1 MDRWWALACVPA
13 LWLVLAVAG
22 CSDTDPMIKLR
33 RAGAVIEHDDERV
46 KVERVVL
53 SQSAT
58 PDQLD
63 EQLKDL
69 ARVPRVLMLDLS
81 GTQVQDEQVKQLAA
95 LDELQTLDLSDTAVT
110 DEGLKVLASLTSLR
124 KLTLSNTRVTDGGLS
139 EHIPEFP
146 ALETLEISRLKEP
159 QRESGVVEGGGVL
172 EKFFSGIKLGIDLA
186 GGANLILE
194 VDQGKLDEQEKKL
207 TADVMSQMATSI
219 NKRANPGGNKELT
232 VRPLGTNRIEVI
244 IPKADPQVVEQ
255 TKRMMTRLGSLELA
269 ILANSQDMKFQDL
282 VRRAQELPDDKT
294 RVITEVAQQD
304 GSTRSRVDGAWLP
317 ISEDGRDVQNS
328 TNRLVFKK
336 RPNLQGQPVDHVLV
350 SYEDEN
356 LRVTGEHL
364 NNVYQT
370 NDENG
375 RLAVGFRLNYG
386 GANRF
391 SDLTGRNEP
400 DRAAGFY
407 RHLAIIL
414 DGEVFSAPTLNE
426 RISDSG
432 QISGDFT
439 HEEINELIGVLKAGA
454 LEVPLKKEPV
464 SELTISP
471 TLGSDVQKKGVAAI
485 GIASLAVVIF
495 MIGYYRFSGIVA
507 VVCLVLNLV
516 LVMGT
521 MIFIEATFT
530 LPGLAGLVLT
540 IGMAVDANVLIFER
554 IREEQRRGGTVRMAI
569 QNGFGRAFTT
579 IVDANV
585 TTLLVA
591 VVLYMIGTDQVRGF
605 AVTLFIGI
613 VMSMFTALYVGRL
626 MFDIW
631 ERRKRREQ
639 LRMNSLPGIAGR
651 EFNFVGRRRIA
662 AVVSLLVIAGGMSSL
677 VARGAR
683 NFDIDF
689 RGGRAVSF
697 ELQKTGDGATT
708 EEIRSK
714 LTSVK
719 GAREL
724 SDSMSLEELTGVEG
738 KDPARAADGRRRF
751 RLRTTT
757 SKLDELIEKHGTLDE
772 ARKQAPDRVKELEAT
787 MGLTPAES
795 DELFAGADS
804 VNQRIQNWIEDAF
817 KEDDDYELTT
827 MSVTSKPESRIDD
840 SSAADY
846 HTGYEVRVS
855 LLSGDDKVQR
865 ENAQAY
871 VADALAAVR
880 GGDPS
885 QAELDFEIRAA
896 DDPGDPGAAMAEAWN
911 IRFKKGVLPDQVKET
926 ITKMVEKI
934 DGKPQFNEVTS
945 FASSVAN
952 EMRQSAILAMLFSLV
967 AIVGYIWFRFQR
979 IDFGLAAVVALI
991 HDVLVVLGGVALAG
1005 LAAEKLGLDGGV
1017 LQLQDFKINLPMIA
1031 AFLTI
1036 VGYSLNDT
1044 IVVFDRIRE
1053 VRGKN
1058 PSLTPEMVNLS
1069 LNQTLS
1075 RTLLTSVTTLIV
1087 VVILYFGGGDG
1098 IHGFAYCLVLGVVVG
1113 TYSSIF
1119 VASPALLWM
1128 MDPDSAFNRLVGG
1141 ISGTSGTA
1149 SRKRTVPQS

>member
-13 LWLVLAVAG
+13 LCLVMAVAG

-33 RAGAVIEHDDERV
+33 RAGAVIEQDDERV
-46 KVERVVL
+46 KIERVVL
-53 SQSAT
+53 SKSAT

-63 EQLKDL
+63 EQLEDL

-81 GTQVQDEQVKQLAA
+81 GTQVQDEQVQRLAE
-95 LDELQTLDLSDTAVT
+95 LHELQTLDLSDTAVT
-110 DEGLKVLASLTSLR
+110 DKGLEVLVSLTSLR
-124 KLTLSNTRVTDGGLS
+124 KLTLSNTGVTDKGLID
-139 EHIPEFP
+139 HIPGFP
-146 ALETLEISRLKEP
+146 ALETLEISPSRKPE
-159 QRESGVVEGGGVL
+159 RESGAVEDGGVL
-172 EKFFSGIKLGIDLA
+172 EKVFSGIKLGIDLA

-194 VDQGKLDEQEKKL
+194 VDQQKLAEQEKEL
-207 TADVMSQMATSI
+207 TPDVMSQMATSI

-269 ILANSQDMKFQDL
+269 ILANRRDVKFQDL
-282 VRRAQELPDDKT
+282 VKRAEELPDDKT
-294 RVITEVAQQD
+294 RVITEVPQAD

-328 TNRLVFKK
+328 PNQLVFKK

-356 LRVTGEHL
+356 LRVTGENL

-375 RLAVGFRLNYG
+375 RLAVGFRLNII
-386 GANRF
+386 GATKF
-391 SDLTGRNEP
+391 GELTGANEP
-400 DRAAGFY
+400 DRSSGFY

-426 RISDSG
+426 RISGSG

-439 HEEINELIGVLKAGA
+439 GEEINELIGVLKAGA

-485 GIASLAVVIF
+485 GIASIAVVVF

-507 VVCLVLNLV
+507 VVCLLLNLV
-516 LVMGT
+516 LVMGM

-626 MFDIW
+626 LFDIW

-639 LRMNSLPGIAGR
+639 LKMNSLPGIAGR

-662 AVVSLLVIAGGMSSL
+662 AVVSLLVIVCGMAS
-677 VARGAR
+677 VVKRGLS

-697 ELQKTGDGATT
+697 ELRKSPVEATA
-708 EEIRSK
+708 EDIREK
-714 LTSVK
+714 LAAVDK
-719 GAREL
+719 DNEL
-724 SDSMSLEELTGVEG
+724 SDSMSLEELTGIEG
-738 KDPARAADGRRRF
+738 EDQDTSTDGRRRF

-757 SKLDELIEKHGTLDE
+757 TEDGS
-772 ARKQAPDRVKELEAT
+772 
-787 MGLTPAES
+787 AET
-795 DELFAGADS
+795 DS
-804 VNQRIQNWIEDAF
+804 VNEKIQNWIDMAF
-817 KEDDDYELTT
+817 KQDAEYELTT
-827 MSVTSKPESRIDD
+827 MSVTSEPESKIDD
-840 SSAADY
+840 QSDADY
-846 HTGYEVRVS
+846 HTGHEVRVS
-855 LLSGDDKVQR
+855 LVSDDKVQR
-865 ENAQAY
+865 ENARAY

-880 GGDPS
+880 GGDSS

-896 DDPGDPGAAMAEAWN
+896 DDPGEPGAAVATKWA
-911 IRFKKGVLPDQVKET
+911 IRFKKGVLRDQVKKTIATMTET
-926 ITKMVEKI
+926 I
-934 DGKPQFNEVTS
+934 DGKPQFDEVTS
-945 FASSVAN
+945 FASAVAN
-952 EMRQSAILAMLFSLV
+952 EMRQSAVLAMLFSLI

-979 IDFGLAAVVALI
+979 IDFGLAAVVALV

-1005 LAAEKLGLDGGV
+1005 LAAEEMGLDGGV

-1119 VASPALLWM
+1119 VASPTLLWM
-1128 MDPDSAFNRLVGG
+1128 MNPDSAFNRLVGG
-1141 ISGTSGTA
+1141 ISGASGTP
-1149 SRKRTVPQS
+1149 SRQRTAPQS

>member
-1 MDRWWALACVPA
+1 MLRRRSRMNLMKSERDRSVSGFTMNRRAGSGMMDRWWALACVPA
-13 LWLVLAVAG
+13 LCLVMAVAG

-33 RAGAVIEHDDERV
+33 RAGAVIEQDDERV
-46 KVERVVL
+46 KIERVVL
-53 SQSAT
+53 SKSAT

-63 EQLKDL
+63 EQLEDL

-81 GTQVQDEQVKQLAA
+81 GTQVQDEQVQRLAE
-95 LDELQTLDLSDTAVT
+95 LHELQTLDLSDTAVT
-110 DEGLKVLASLTSLR
+110 DKGLEVLVSLTSLR
-124 KLTLSNTRVTDGGLS
+124 KLTLSNTGVTDKGLID
-139 EHIPEFP
+139 HIPGFP
-146 ALETLEISRLKEP
+146 ALETLEISPSRKPE
-159 QRESGVVEGGGVL
+159 RESGAVEDGGVL
-172 EKFFSGIKLGIDLA
+172 EKVFSGIKLGIDLA

-194 VDQGKLDEQEKKL
+194 VDQKKLAEQEKEL
-207 TADVMSQMATSI
+207 TPDVMSQMATSI

-269 ILANSQDMKFQDL
+269 ILANRRDVKFQDL
-282 VRRAQELPDDKT
+282 VKRAEELPDDKT
-294 RVITEVAQQD
+294 RVITEVPQAD
-304 GSTRSRVDGAWLP
+304 GSRRSRVDGAWLP

-328 TNRLVFKK
+328 PNQLVFKK
-336 RPNLQGQPVDHVLV
+336 RPNLQGQSVDHVLV

-356 LRVTGEHL
+356 LRVTGENL

-375 RLAVGFRLNYG
+375 RLAVGFRLNII
-386 GANRF
+386 GATKF
-391 SDLTGRNEP
+391 GELTGANEP
-400 DRAAGFY
+400 DRSSGFY

-426 RISDSG
+426 RISGSG

-439 HEEINELIGVLKAGA
+439 GEEINELIGVLKAGA

-485 GIASLAVVIF
+485 GIASIAVVVF

-507 VVCLVLNLV
+507 VICLLLNLV
-516 LVMGT
+516 LVMGM

-626 MFDIW
+626 LFDIW

-639 LRMNSLPGIAGR
+639 LKMNSLPGIAGR

-662 AVVSLLVIAGGMSSL
+662 AVVSLLVIVCGMAS
-677 VARGAR
+677 VVKRGLS

-697 ELQKTGDGATT
+697 ELRKSPVEATA
-708 EEIRSK
+708 EDIREK
-714 LTSVK
+714 LAAVDK
-719 GAREL
+719 DNEL
-724 SDSMSLEELTGVEG
+724 SDSMSLEELTGIEG
-738 KDPARAADGRRRF
+738 EDQDTSTDGRRRF

-757 SKLDELIEKHGTLDE
+757 TEDGS
-772 ARKQAPDRVKELEAT
+772 
-787 MGLTPAES
+787 AET
-795 DELFAGADS
+795 DS
-804 VNQRIQNWIEDAF
+804 VNEKIQNWIDMAF
-817 KEDDDYELTT
+817 KQDAEYELTT
-827 MSVTSKPESRIDD
+827 MSVTSEPESKIDD
-840 SSAADY
+840 QSDADY
-846 HTGYEVRVS
+846 HTGHEVRVS
-855 LLSGDDKVQR
+855 LVSDDKVQR
-865 ENAQAY
+865 ENARAY

-880 GGDPS
+880 GGDSS

-896 DDPGDPGAAMAEAWN
+896 DDPGEPGAAVATKWA
-911 IRFKKGVLPDQVKET
+911 IRFKKGVLRDQVKKTIATMTET
-926 ITKMVEKI
+926 I
-934 DGKPQFNEVTS
+934 DGKPQFDEVTS
-945 FASSVAN
+945 FASAVAN
-952 EMRQSAILAMLFSLV
+952 EMRQSAVLAMLFSLI

-979 IDFGLAAVVALI
+979 IDFGLAAVVALV

-1005 LAAEKLGLDGGV
+1005 LAAEEMGLDGGV

-1119 VASPALLWM
+1119 VASPTLLWM
-1128 MDPDSAFNRLVGG
+1128 MNPDSAFNRLVGG
-1141 ISGTSGTA
+1141 ISGNSGTA
-1149 SRKRTVPQS
+1149 SRQRTAPQS

>member
-13 LWLVLAVAG
+13 LCLVMAGAG

-33 RAGAVIEHDDERV
+33 RAGAVIEQDDERV

-53 SQSAT
+53 SKSAT

-63 EQLKDL
+63 EQLEDL

-81 GTQVQDEQVKQLAA
+81 GTQVQDEQVQRLAE
-95 LDELQTLDLSDTAVT
+95 LHELQTLDLSDTAVT
-110 DEGLKVLASLTSLR
+110 DKGLEVLADLTSLR
-124 KLTLSNTRVTDGGLS
+124 KLTLSNTGVTDDGLKQ
-139 EHIPEFP
+139 HIPGFP
-146 ALETLEISRLKEP
+146 ALETLEISPSRKPE
-159 QRESGVVEGGGVL
+159 RESGAVEDGGVL
-172 EKFFSGIKLGIDLA
+172 EKVFSGIKLGIDLA

-194 VDQGKLDEQEKKL
+194 VDQKKLAEQEKEL
-207 TADVMSQMATSI
+207 TPDVMSQMATSI

-269 ILANSQDMKFQDL
+269 ILANRRDVKFQDL
-282 VRRAQELPDDKT
+282 VRRAEELPDDKT
-294 RVITEVAQQD
+294 RVITEVPQTD

-328 TNRLVFKK
+328 PNQLVFKK

-356 LRVTGEHL
+356 LRVTGENL

-375 RLAVGFRLNYG
+375 RLGVGFRLNFI
-386 GANRF
+386 GATKF
-391 SDLTGRNEP
+391 GELTGANEP
-400 DRAAGFY
+400 DRSSGFY

-426 RISDSG
+426 RISGSG

-439 HEEINELIGVLKAGA
+439 GEEINELIGVLKAGA

-485 GIASLAVVIF
+485 GIASIAVVVF

-507 VVCLVLNLV
+507 VVCLLLNLV
-516 LVMGT
+516 LVMGM

-626 MFDIW
+626 LFDIW

-639 LRMNSLPGIAGR
+639 LKMNSLPGIAGR

-662 AVVSLLVIAGGMSSL
+662 AVVSLLVIVCGMAS
-677 VARGAR
+677 VVKRGLS

-697 ELQKTGDGATT
+697 ELRKSPVEATA
-708 EEIRSK
+708 EDIREK
-714 LTSVK
+714 LAAVDK
-719 GAREL
+719 DNEL
-724 SDSMSLEELTGVEG
+724 SDSMSLEELTGIEG
-738 KDPARAADGRRRF
+738 EDQDTSTDGRRRF

-757 SKLDELIEKHGTLDE
+757 TEDGS
-772 ARKQAPDRVKELEAT
+772 
-787 MGLTPAES
+787 AET
-795 DELFAGADS
+795 DS
-804 VNQRIQNWIEDAF
+804 VNEKIQNWIDMAF
-817 KEDDDYELTT
+817 KQDAEYELTT
-827 MSVTSKPESRIDD
+827 MSVTSEPESKIDD
-840 SSAADY
+840 SSDADY
-846 HTGYEVRVS
+846 HTGHEVRVS
-855 LLSGDDKVQR
+855 LVSDDKVQR
-865 ENAQAY
+865 ENARAY

-880 GGDPS
+880 GGDSS

-896 DDPGDPGAAMAEAWN
+896 DDPGEPGAAVATKWA
-911 IRFKKGVLPDQVKET
+911 IRFKKGVLRDQVKKTIATMTET
-926 ITKMVEKI
+926 I
-934 DGKPQFNEVTS
+934 DGKPQFDEVTS
-945 FASSVAN
+945 FASAVAN
-952 EMRQSAILAMLFSLV
+952 EMRQSAVLAMLFSLI

-979 IDFGLAAVVALI
+979 IDFGLAAVVALV

-1005 LAAEKLGLDGGV
+1005 LAAEEMGLDGGV

-1119 VASPALLWM
+1119 VASPTLLWM
-1128 MDPDSAFNRLVGG
+1128 MNPDSAFNRLVGG
-1141 ISGTSGTA
+1141 ISGASGTP
-1149 SRKRTVPQS
+1149 SRQRTAPQS

>member
-13 LWLVLAVAG
+13 LCLVMAVAG

-33 RAGAVIEHDDERV
+33 RAGAVIEQDDERV
-46 KVERVVL
+46 KIERVVL
-53 SQSAT
+53 SKSAT

-63 EQLKDL
+63 EQLEDL

-81 GTQVQDEQVKQLAA
+81 GTQVQDDQVQRLAE
-95 LDELQTLDLSDTAVT
+95 LHELQTLDLSDTAVT
-110 DEGLKVLASLTSLR
+110 DKGLEVLVSLTSLR
-124 KLTLSNTRVTDGGLS
+124 KLTLSNTGVTDKGLID
-139 EHIPEFP
+139 HIPGFP
-146 ALETLEISRLKEP
+146 ALETLEISRSRKPE
-159 QRESGVVEGGGVL
+159 RESGAVEDGGVL
-172 EKFFSGIKLGIDLA
+172 EKVFSGIKLGIDLA

-194 VDQGKLDEQEKKL
+194 VDQQKLAEQEKEL
-207 TADVMSQMATSI
+207 TPDVMSQMATSI

-244 IPKADPQVVEQ
+244 IPKADPQGVEQ

-269 ILANSQDMKFQDL
+269 ILANRRDVKFQDL
-282 VRRAQELPDDKT
+282 VKRAEELPDDKT
-294 RVITEVAQQD
+294 RVITEVPQAD

-328 TNRLVFKK
+328 PNQLVFKK

-356 LRVTGEHL
+356 LRVTGETL

-375 RLAVGFRLNYG
+375 RLAVGFRLNII
-386 GANRF
+386 GATKF
-391 SDLTGRNEP
+391 GELTGANEP
-400 DRAAGFY
+400 DRSSGFY

-426 RISDSG
+426 RISGSG

-439 HEEINELIGVLKAGA
+439 GEEINELIGVLKAGA

-485 GIASLAVVIF
+485 GIASIAVVVF

-507 VVCLVLNLV
+507 VVCLLLNLV
-516 LVMGT
+516 LVMGM

-626 MFDIW
+626 LFDIW

-639 LRMNSLPGIAGR
+639 LKMNSLPGIAGR

-662 AVVSLLVIAGGMSSL
+662 AVVSLLVIVCGMAS
-677 VARGAR
+677 VVKRGLS

-697 ELQKTGDGATT
+697 ELRKSPVGATT
-708 EEIRSK
+708 EAIRKK
-714 LTSVK
+714 LESADEGK
-719 GAREL
+719 KL

-738 KDPARAADGRRRF
+738 KDSTRIADGRRRF

-757 SKLDELIEKHGTLDE
+757 SALDQLIEEYGTLDK
-772 ARKQAPDRVKELEAT
+772 AREEKPDEVKKLEAA
-787 MGLTPAES
+787 MGLTPSES
-795 DELFAGADS
+795 DKLFAGADS
-804 VNQRIQNWIEDAF
+804 VNQRIQSWIDTAF
-817 KEDDDYELTT
+817 KQDAEYELAT
-827 MSVTSKPESRIDD
+827 MSVTSEPESKIDD
-840 SSAADY
+840 SSDADY
-846 HTGYEVRVS
+846 HTGHEVRVS
-855 LLSGDDKVQR
+855 LVSDDKVQR
-865 ENAQAY
+865 ENARAY

-880 GGDPS
+880 GGDSS

-896 DDPGDPGAAMAEAWN
+896 DDPGEPGAAVATKWA
-911 IRFKKGVLPDQVKET
+911 IRFKKGVLRDQVKKTIATMTET
-926 ITKMVEKI
+926 I
-934 DGKPQFNEVTS
+934 DGKPQFDEVTS
-945 FASSVAN
+945 FASAVAN
-952 EMRQSAILAMLFSLV
+952 EMRQSAVLAMLFSLI

-979 IDFGLAAVVALI
+979 IDFGLAAVVALV

-1005 LAAEKLGLDGGV
+1005 LAAEEMGLDGGV

-1098 IHGFAYCLVLGVVVG
+1098 IHGFAYCLVVGVVVG

-1119 VASPALLWM
+1119 VASPTLLWM
-1128 MDPDSAFNRLVGG
+1128 MNPDSAFNRLVGG
-1141 ISGTSGTA
+1141 ISGAAGTP
-1149 SRKRTVPQS
+1149 SRQRTAPQS

>member
-1 MDRWWALACVPA
+1 MNRWAGNSVMDRWWAVACVPA
-13 LWLVLAVAG
+13 LWLVLTVAG
-22 CSDTDPMIKLR
+22 CSDSDPMIKLR
-33 RAGAVIEHDDERV
+33 RAGAVVEQDDDRV

-58 PDQLD
+58 ADQLG

-81 GTQVQDEQVKQLAA
+81 GTHVQDEQLQQLAA

-110 DEGLKVLASLTSLR
+110 DGGLEVLAGLTSLR
-124 KLTLSNTRVTDGGLS
+124 KLTLSNTRVTDAGLAK
-139 EHIPEFP
+139 HISRFLS
-146 ALETLEISRLKEP
+146 LETLELSPLMKPR
-159 QRESGVVEGGGVL
+159 RESESDEGGGVL
-172 EKFFSGIKLGIDLA
+172 EFFSGIKLGIDLA

-194 VDQGKLDEQEKKL
+194 VDEVELRRQEKEL
-207 TADVMSQMATSI
+207 NADVMSQMATAI

-269 ILANSQDMKFQDL
+269 ILANTRDAKFEDL
-282 VRRAQELPDDKT
+282 VKRARELPDDKT
-294 RVITEVAQQD
+294 RVITEVPQED
-304 GSTRSRVDGAWLP
+304 GSTRSRVYGAWLP
-317 ISEDGRDVQNS
+317 ISSDGRDLQNS
-328 TNRLVFKK
+328 GNQLVTAM
-336 RPNLQGQPVDHVLV
+336 RPDSGGQNVNHVLV
-350 SYEDEN
+350 SFEDESR
-356 LRVTGEHL
+356 RVTGQHL

-375 RLAVGFRLNYG
+375 RLAVGFRLNYRG
-386 GANRF
+386 SNLF
-391 SDLTGRNEP
+391 SNLTGNNEP
-400 DRAAGFY
+400 DLAEGFY

-414 DGEVFSAPTLNE
+414 DGAVFSAPTLNE

-439 HEEINELIGVLKAGA
+439 REEINELIGVLKAGA
-454 LEVPLKKEPV
+454 LEVPLKKNPV

-471 TLGSDVQKKGVAAI
+471 TLGSDVQKKGVVAI
-485 GIASLAVVIF
+485 GIASITVVVF
-495 MIGYYRFSGIVA
+495 MIGYYRFSGMVA

-554 IREEQRRGGTVRMAI
+554 IREEHRRGGTVRMAI
-569 QNGFGRAFTT
+569 QNGFARAFTT

-605 AVTLFIGI
+605 AVMLFIGI

-626 MFDIW
+626 LFDIW
-631 ERRKRREQ
+631 ERIKRREQ
-639 LRMNSLPGIAGR
+639 LKMNSLPGITGR
-651 EFNFVGRRRIA
+651 NFNFVGGRRIA
-662 AVVSLLVIAGGMSSL
+662 AVVSLLVIGCGMAALVSRGGS
-677 VARGAR
+677 

-689 RGGRAVSF
+689 RGGLAVSF
-697 ELQKTGDGATT
+697 ELRKMADGATT
-708 EEIRSK
+708 EDIRGK
-714 LTSVK
+714 LEDVD
-719 GAREL
+719 GADEL
-724 SDSMSLEELTGVEG
+724 SDSMSLEELTGIEG
-738 KDPARAADGRRRF
+738 DEQDTSTNPRRRF

-757 SKLDELIEKHGTLDE
+757 TTTTADGNEENQEKGG
-772 ARKQAPDRVKELEAT
+772 V
-787 MGLTPAES
+787 S
-795 DELFAGADS
+795 
-804 VNQRIQNWIEDAF
+804 QRIQDWIEKAF
-817 KEDDDYELTT
+817 EQDDDYELST
-827 MSVTSKPESRIDD
+827 MLVRSEPETEIDD
-840 SSAADY
+840 PSDAVF
-846 HTGYEVRVS
+846 HGGHEVKVS
-855 LLSGDDKVQR
+855 LESDDKVQR

-880 GGDPS
+880 GGDAS
-885 QAELDFEIRAA
+885 QAELDFEVRAA
-896 DDPGDPGAAMAEAWN
+896 DDPDDPAAAVSTAW
-911 IRFKKGVLPDQVKET
+911 ILRFKKGVLRDQVKST
-926 ITKMVEKI
+926 IAAMTEMLN
-934 DGKPQFNEVTS
+934 GKPRFDEVTS
-945 FASSVAN
+945 FAPSVAN
-952 EMRQSAILAMLFSLV
+952 EMKQSAILAMLFSLV
-967 AIVGYIWFRFQR
+967 AIIGYIWFRFQR
-979 IDFGLAAVVALI
+979 IDFGLAAVVALV

-1005 LAAEKLGLDGGV
+1005 LGAEKMGLDGGL

-1128 MDPDSAFNRLVGG
+1128 MDPGSSFNRLVGS
-1141 ISGTSGTA
+1141 ISGSSGTA
-1149 SRKRTVPQS
+1149 ARQRAVPQS

>member
-13 LWLVLAVAG
+13 LCLVMAVAG

-33 RAGAVIEHDDERV
+33 RAGAVIEQDDERV
-46 KVERVVL
+46 KIERVVL
-53 SQSAT
+53 SKSAT

-63 EQLKDL
+63 EQLEDL

-81 GTQVQDEQVKQLAA
+81 GTQVQDEQVQRLAE
-95 LDELQTLDLSDTAVT
+95 LHELQTLDLSDTAVT
-110 DEGLKVLASLTSLR
+110 DKGLEVLVSLTSLR
-124 KLTLSNTRVTDGGLS
+124 KLTLSNTGVTDKGLID
-139 EHIPEFP
+139 HIPGFP
-146 ALETLEISRLKEP
+146 ALETLEISPSRKPE
-159 QRESGVVEGGGVL
+159 RESGAVEDGGVL
-172 EKFFSGIKLGIDLA
+172 EKVFSGIKLGIDLA

-194 VDQGKLDEQEKKL
+194 VDQKKLAEQEKEL
-207 TADVMSQMATSI
+207 TPDVMSQMATSI

-269 ILANSQDMKFQDL
+269 ILANRRDVKFQDL
-282 VRRAQELPDDKT
+282 VKRAEELPDDKT
-294 RVITEVAQQD
+294 RVITEVPQAD
-304 GSTRSRVDGAWLP
+304 GSRRSRVDGAWLP

-328 TNRLVFKK
+328 PNQLVFKK
-336 RPNLQGQPVDHVLV
+336 RPNLQGQSVDHVLV

-356 LRVTGEHL
+356 LRVTGENL

-375 RLAVGFRLNYG
+375 RLAVGFRLNII
-386 GANRF
+386 GATKF
-391 SDLTGRNEP
+391 GELTGANEP
-400 DRAAGFY
+400 DRSSGFY

-426 RISDSG
+426 RISGSG

-439 HEEINELIGVLKAGA
+439 GEEINELIGVLKAGA

-485 GIASLAVVIF
+485 GIASIAVVVF

-507 VVCLVLNLV
+507 VICLLLNLV
-516 LVMGT
+516 LVMGM

-626 MFDIW
+626 LFDIW

-639 LRMNSLPGIAGR
+639 LKMNSLPGIAGR

-662 AVVSLLVIAGGMSSL
+662 AVVSLLVIVCGMAS
-677 VARGAR
+677 VVKRGLS

-697 ELQKTGDGATT
+697 ELRKSPVEATA
-708 EEIRSK
+708 EDIREK
-714 LTSVK
+714 LAAVDK
-719 GAREL
+719 DNEL
-724 SDSMSLEELTGVEG
+724 SDSMSLEELTGIEG
-738 KDPARAADGRRRF
+738 EDQDTSTDGRRRF

-757 SKLDELIEKHGTLDE
+757 TEDGS
-772 ARKQAPDRVKELEAT
+772 
-787 MGLTPAES
+787 AET
-795 DELFAGADS
+795 DS
-804 VNQRIQNWIEDAF
+804 VNEKIQNWIDMAF
-817 KEDDDYELTT
+817 KQDAEYELTT
-827 MSVTSKPESRIDD
+827 MSVTSEPESKIDD
-840 SSAADY
+840 QSDADY
-846 HTGYEVRVS
+846 HTGHEVRVS
-855 LLSGDDKVQR
+855 LVSDDKVQR
-865 ENAQAY
+865 ENARAY

-880 GGDPS
+880 GGDSS

-896 DDPGDPGAAMAEAWN
+896 DDPGEPGAAVATKWA
-911 IRFKKGVLPDQVKET
+911 IRFKKGVLRDQVKKTIATMTET
-926 ITKMVEKI
+926 I
-934 DGKPQFNEVTS
+934 DGKPQFDEVTS
-945 FASSVAN
+945 FASAVAN
-952 EMRQSAILAMLFSLV
+952 EMRQSAVLAMLFSLI

-979 IDFGLAAVVALI
+979 IDFGLAAVVALV

-1005 LAAEKLGLDGGV
+1005 LAAEEMGLDGGV

-1119 VASPALLWM
+1119 VASPTLLWM
-1128 MDPDSAFNRLVGG
+1128 MNPDSAFNRLVGG
-1141 ISGTSGTA
+1141 ISGNSGTA
-1149 SRKRTVPQS
+1149 SRQRTAPQS

>member
-13 LWLVLAVAG
+13 LCLVMAVAG

-33 RAGAVIEHDDERV
+33 RAGAVIEQDDERV
-46 KVERVVL
+46 KIERVVL
-53 SQSAT
+53 SKSAT

-63 EQLKDL
+63 EQLEDL

-81 GTQVQDEQVKQLAA
+81 GTQVQDEQVQRLAE
-95 LDELQTLDLSDTAVT
+95 LHELQTLDLSDTAVT
-110 DEGLKVLASLTSLR
+110 DKGLEVLVSLTSLR
-124 KLTLSNTRVTDGGLS
+124 KLTLSNTGVTDKGLID
-139 EHIPEFP
+139 HIPGFP
-146 ALETLEISRLKEP
+146 ALETLEISRSRKPE
-159 QRESGVVEGGGVL
+159 RESGAVEDGGVL
-172 EKFFSGIKLGIDLA
+172 EKVFSGIKLGIDLA

-194 VDQGKLDEQEKKL
+194 VDQKKLAEQEKEL
-207 TADVMSQMATSI
+207 TPDVMSQMATSI

-269 ILANSQDMKFQDL
+269 ILANRRDVKFQDL
-282 VRRAQELPDDKT
+282 VKRAEELPDDKT
-294 RVITEVAQQD
+294 RVITEVPQAD

-328 TNRLVFKK
+328 PNELVFKK
-336 RPNLQGQPVDHVLV
+336 RPNLQGQLVDHVLV

-356 LRVTGEHL
+356 LRVTGENL

-375 RLAVGFRLNYG
+375 RLAVGFRLNII
-386 GANRF
+386 GATKF
-391 SDLTGRNEP
+391 GELTGANEP
-400 DRAAGFY
+400 DRSSGFY

-426 RISDSG
+426 RISGSG

-439 HEEINELIGVLKAGA
+439 GEEINELIGVLKAGA

-485 GIASLAVVIF
+485 GIASIAVVVF

-507 VVCLVLNLV
+507 VICLLLNLV

-626 MFDIW
+626 LFDIW

-639 LRMNSLPGIAGR
+639 LKMNSLPGIAGR

-662 AVVSLLVIAGGMSSL
+662 AVVSLLVIVCGMAS
-677 VARGAR
+677 VVKRGLS

-697 ELQKTGDGATT
+697 ELRKSPVEATA
-708 EEIRSK
+708 EDIREK
-714 LTSVK
+714 LAAVDK
-719 GAREL
+719 DNEL
-724 SDSMSLEELTGVEG
+724 SDSMSLEELTGIEG
-738 KDPARAADGRRRF
+738 EDQDTSTDGRRRF

-757 SKLDELIEKHGTLDE
+757 TEDGS
-772 ARKQAPDRVKELEAT
+772 
-787 MGLTPAES
+787 AET
-795 DELFAGADS
+795 DS
-804 VNQRIQNWIEDAF
+804 VNEKIQNWIDMAF
-817 KEDDDYELTT
+817 KQDAEYELTT
-827 MSVTSKPESRIDD
+827 MSVTSEPESKINDPSD
-840 SSAADY
+840 ADY
-846 HTGYEVRVS
+846 HTGHEVRVS
-855 LLSGDDKVQR
+855 LVSDDKVQR
-865 ENAQAY
+865 ENARAY

-880 GGDPS
+880 GGDSS

-896 DDPGDPGAAMAEAWN
+896 DDPGEPGAAVATKWA
-911 IRFKKGVLPDQVKET
+911 IRFKKGVLRDQGKKTIATMTET
-926 ITKMVEKI
+926 I
-934 DGKPQFNEVTS
+934 DGKPQFDEVTS
-945 FASSVAN
+945 FASAVAN
-952 EMRQSAILAMLFSLV
+952 EMRQSAVLAMLFSLI

-979 IDFGLAAVVALI
+979 IDFGLAAVVALV

-1005 LAAEKLGLDGGV
+1005 LAAEKMGLDGGV

-1119 VASPALLWM
+1119 VASPTLLWM
-1128 MDPDSAFNRLVGG
+1128 MNPDSAFNRLVGG
-1141 ISGTSGTA
+1141 ISGASGTP
-1149 SRKRTVPQS
+1149 SRQRTAPQS

>member
-13 LWLVLAVAG
+13 LCLVMAVAG

-33 RAGAVIEHDDERV
+33 RAGAVIEQDDERV
-46 KVERVVL
+46 KIERVVL
-53 SQSAT
+53 SKSAT

-63 EQLKDL
+63 EQLEDL

-81 GTQVQDEQVKQLAA
+81 GTQVQDEQVQRLAE
-95 LDELQTLDLSDTAVT
+95 LHELQTLDLSDTAVT
-110 DEGLKVLASLTSLR
+110 DKGLEVLVSLTSLR
-124 KLTLSNTRVTDGGLS
+124 KLTLSNTGVTDKGLID
-139 EHIPEFP
+139 HIPGFP
-146 ALETLEISRLKEP
+146 ALETLEISRSRKPE
-159 QRESGVVEGGGVL
+159 RESGAVEDGGVL
-172 EKFFSGIKLGIDLA
+172 EKVFSGIKLGIDLA

-194 VDQGKLDEQEKKL
+194 VDQKKLAEQEKEL
-207 TADVMSQMATSI
+207 TPDVMSQMATSI

-269 ILANSQDMKFQDL
+269 ILANRRDVKFQDL
-282 VRRAQELPDDKT
+282 VKRAEELPDDKT
-294 RVITEVAQQD
+294 RVITEVPQAD

-328 TNRLVFKK
+328 PNELVFKK
-336 RPNLQGQPVDHVLV
+336 RPNLQGQLVDHVLV

-356 LRVTGEHL
+356 LRVTGENL

-375 RLAVGFRLNYG
+375 RLAVGFRLNII
-386 GANRF
+386 GATKF
-391 SDLTGRNEP
+391 GELTGANEP
-400 DRAAGFY
+400 DRSSGFY

-426 RISDSG
+426 RISGSG

-439 HEEINELIGVLKAGA
+439 GEEINELIGVLKAGA

-485 GIASLAVVIF
+485 GIASIAVVVF

-507 VVCLVLNLV
+507 VVCLLLNLV
-516 LVMGT
+516 LVMGM

-626 MFDIW
+626 LFDIW

-639 LRMNSLPGIAGR
+639 LKMNSLPGIAGR

-662 AVVSLLVIAGGMSSL
+662 AVVSLLVIVCGMAS
-677 VARGAR
+677 VVKRGLS

-697 ELQKTGDGATT
+697 ELRKSPVEATA
-708 EEIRSK
+708 EDIREK
-714 LTSVK
+714 LAAVDK
-719 GAREL
+719 DNEL
-724 SDSMSLEELTGVEG
+724 SDSMSLEELTGIEG
-738 KDPARAADGRRRF
+738 EDQDTSTDGRRRF

-757 SKLDELIEKHGTLDE
+757 TEDGS
-772 ARKQAPDRVKELEAT
+772 
-787 MGLTPAES
+787 AET
-795 DELFAGADS
+795 DS
-804 VNQRIQNWIEDAF
+804 VNEKIQNWIDMAF
-817 KEDDDYELTT
+817 KQDAEYELTT
-827 MSVTSKPESRIDD
+827 MSVTSEPESKINDPSD
-840 SSAADY
+840 ADY
-846 HTGYEVRVS
+846 HTGHEVRVS
-855 LLSGDDKVQR
+855 LVSDDKVQR
-865 ENAQAY
+865 ENARAY

-880 GGDPS
+880 GGDSS

-896 DDPGDPGAAMAEAWN
+896 DDPGEPGAAVATKWA
-911 IRFKKGVLPDQVKET
+911 IRFKKGVLRDQVKKPIATMTET
-926 ITKMVEKI
+926 I
-934 DGKPQFNEVTS
+934 DGKPQFDEVTS
-945 FASSVAN
+945 FASAVAN
-952 EMRQSAILAMLFSLV
+952 EMRQSAVLAMLFSLI

-979 IDFGLAAVVALI
+979 IDFGLAAVVALV

-1005 LAAEKLGLDGGV
+1005 LAAEKMGLDGGV

-1119 VASPALLWM
+1119 VASPTLLWM
-1128 MDPDSAFNRLVGG
+1128 MNPDSAFNRLVGG
-1141 ISGTSGTA
+1141 ISGASGTP
-1149 SRKRTVPQS
+1149 SRQRTAPQS

>member
-1 MDRWWALACVPA
+1 MDRWWTLACVPA
-13 LWLVLAVAG
+13 LCLVMAVAG

-33 RAGAVIEHDDERV
+33 RAGAVIEQDDERV
-46 KVERVVL
+46 KIERVVL
-53 SQSAT
+53 SKSAT

-63 EQLKDL
+63 EQLEDL

-81 GTQVQDEQVKQLAA
+81 GTQVQDEQVQRLAE
-95 LDELQTLDLSDTAVT
+95 LHELQTLDLSDTAVT
-110 DEGLKVLASLTSLR
+110 DKGLEFLASLTSLR
-124 KLTLSNTRVTDGGLS
+124 NLTLSNTGVTDDGLKD
-139 EHIPEFP
+139 HIPGFP
-146 ALETLEISRLKEP
+146 ALETLEISPSRKPE
-159 QRESGVVEGGGVL
+159 RESGAVEDGGVL
-172 EKFFSGIKLGIDLA
+172 EKVFSGIKLGIDLA

-194 VDQGKLDEQEKKL
+194 VDQQKLAEQEKEL
-207 TADVMSQMATSI
+207 TPDVMSQMATSI

-269 ILANSQDMKFQDL
+269 ILANRRDVKFQDL
-282 VRRAQELPDDKT
+282 VKRAEELPDDKT
-294 RVITEVAQQD
+294 RVITEVPQAD

-328 TNRLVFKK
+328 PNQLVFKK

-356 LRVTGEHL
+356 LRVTGENL

-375 RLAVGFRLNYG
+375 RLAVGFRLNIA
-386 GANRF
+386 GANKF
-391 SDLTGRNEP
+391 GELTGANEP
-400 DRAAGFY
+400 DRSSGFY

-426 RISDSG
+426 RISGSG

-439 HEEINELIGVLKAGA
+439 GEEINELIGVLKAGA

-485 GIASLAVVIF
+485 GIASIAVVVF
-495 MIGYYRFSGIVA
+495 MIGYYRFSGFVA
-507 VVCLVLNLV
+507 VVCLLLNLV
-516 LVMGT
+516 LVMGM

-626 MFDIW
+626 LFDIW

-639 LRMNSLPGIAGR
+639 LKMNSLPGIAGR

-662 AVVSLLVIAGGMSSL
+662 AVMSLLVIGCGMASVVS
-677 VARGAR
+677 RGPS

-697 ELQKTGDGATT
+697 ELRKSPVGATV
-708 EEIRSK
+708 EDIREK
-714 LTSVK
+714 LAAVDK
-719 GAREL
+719 DNEL
-724 SDSMSLEELTGVEG
+724 SDSMSLEELTGIEG
-738 KDPARAADGRRRF
+738 EDQDTSADGRRRF

-757 SKLDELIEKHGTLDE
+757 TEDGSTET
-772 ARKQAPDRVKELEAT
+772 
-787 MGLTPAES
+787 
-795 DELFAGADS
+795 DS
-804 VNQRIQNWIEDAF
+804 VNEKIQNWIDMAF
-817 KEDDDYELTT
+817 KQDAEYELTT
-827 MSVTSKPESRIDD
+827 MSVTSEPESRIDD
-840 SSAADY
+840 SSDADY
-846 HTGYEVRVS
+846 HTGHEVRVS
-855 LLSGDDKVQR
+855 LLSDDKVQR
-865 ENAQAY
+865 ENARAY

-880 GGDPS
+880 GGDSS
-885 QAELDFEIRAA
+885 QAELDFTIRAA
-896 DDPGDPGAAMAEAWN
+896 DDAGEPGAAMATKWV
-911 IRFKKGVLPDQVKET
+911 IRFKKGVLRDQVKAT
-926 ITKMVEKI
+926 IAKMTDSI
-934 DGKPQFNEVTS
+934 DGKPQFDEVTS
-945 FASSVAN
+945 FASAVAY
-952 EMRQSAILAMLFSLV
+952 EMRQSAVLAMLFSLI

-979 IDFGLAAVVALI
+979 IDFGLAAVVALV
-991 HDVLVVLGGVALAG
+991 HDVLVVLGGVAIAG
-1005 LAAEKLGLDGGV
+1005 LAAERMGLDGGV

-1119 VASPALLWM
+1119 VASPTLLWM
-1128 MDPDSAFNRLVGG
+1128 MNPDSAFNRLVGG
-1141 ISGTSGTA
+1141 ISGASGTP
-1149 SRKRTVPQS
+1149 SRQRTAPQS

>member
-1 MDRWWALACVPA
+1 MMDRWWALACVPA
-13 LWLVLAVAG
+13 LCLVMAVAG

-33 RAGAVIEHDDERV
+33 RAGAVIEQDDERV
-46 KVERVVL
+46 KIERVVL
-53 SQSAT
+53 SKSAT

-63 EQLKDL
+63 EQLEDL

-81 GTQVQDEQVKQLAA
+81 GTQVQDEQVQRLAE
-95 LDELQTLDLSDTAVT
+95 LHELQTLDLSDTAVT
-110 DEGLKVLASLTSLR
+110 DKGLEVLVSLTSLR
-124 KLTLSNTRVTDGGLS
+124 KLTLSNTGVTDKGLID
-139 EHIPEFP
+139 HIPGFP
-146 ALETLEISRLKEP
+146 ALETLEISPSRKPE
-159 QRESGVVEGGGVL
+159 RESGAVEDGGVL
-172 EKFFSGIKLGIDLA
+172 EKVFSGIKLGIDLA

-194 VDQGKLDEQEKKL
+194 VDQKKLAEQEKEL
-207 TADVMSQMATSI
+207 TPDVMSQMATSI

-269 ILANSQDMKFQDL
+269 ILANRRDVKFQDL
-282 VRRAQELPDDKT
+282 VKRAEELPDDKT
-294 RVITEVAQQD
+294 RVITEVPQAD
-304 GSTRSRVDGAWLP
+304 GSRRSRVDGAWLP

-328 TNRLVFKK
+328 PNQLVFKK
-336 RPNLQGQPVDHVLV
+336 RPNLQGQSVDHVLV

-356 LRVTGEHL
+356 LRVTGENL

-375 RLAVGFRLNYG
+375 RLAVGFRLNII
-386 GANRF
+386 GATKF
-391 SDLTGRNEP
+391 GELTGANEP
-400 DRAAGFY
+400 DRSSGFY

-426 RISDSG
+426 RISGSG

-439 HEEINELIGVLKAGA
+439 GEEINELIGVLKAGA

-485 GIASLAVVIF
+485 GIASIAVVVF

-507 VVCLVLNLV
+507 VICLLLNLV
-516 LVMGT
+516 LVMGM

-626 MFDIW
+626 LFDIW

-639 LRMNSLPGIAGR
+639 LKMNSLPGIAGR

-662 AVVSLLVIAGGMSSL
+662 AVVSLLVIVCGMAS
-677 VARGAR
+677 VVKRGLS

-697 ELQKTGDGATT
+697 ELRKSPVEATA
-708 EEIRSK
+708 EDIREK
-714 LTSVK
+714 LAAVDK
-719 GAREL
+719 DNEL
-724 SDSMSLEELTGVEG
+724 SDSMSLEELTGIEG
-738 KDPARAADGRRRF
+738 EDQDTSTDGRRRF

-757 SKLDELIEKHGTLDE
+757 TEDGS
-772 ARKQAPDRVKELEAT
+772 
-787 MGLTPAES
+787 AET
-795 DELFAGADS
+795 DS
-804 VNQRIQNWIEDAF
+804 VNEKIQNWIDMAF
-817 KEDDDYELTT
+817 KQDAEYELTT
-827 MSVTSKPESRIDD
+827 MSVTSEPESKIDD
-840 SSAADY
+840 QSDADY
-846 HTGYEVRVS
+846 HTGHEVRVS
-855 LLSGDDKVQR
+855 LVSDDKVQR
-865 ENAQAY
+865 ENARAY

-880 GGDPS
+880 GGDSS

-896 DDPGDPGAAMAEAWN
+896 DDPGEPGAAVATKWA
-911 IRFKKGVLPDQVKET
+911 IRFKKGVLRDQVKKTIATMTET
-926 ITKMVEKI
+926 I
-934 DGKPQFNEVTS
+934 DGKPQFDEVTS
-945 FASSVAN
+945 FASAVAN
-952 EMRQSAILAMLFSLV
+952 EMRQSAVLAMLFSLI

-979 IDFGLAAVVALI
+979 IDFGLAAVVALV

-1005 LAAEKLGLDGGV
+1005 LAAEEMGLDGGV

-1119 VASPALLWM
+1119 VASPTLLWM
-1128 MDPDSAFNRLVGG
+1128 MNPDSAFNRLVGG
-1141 ISGTSGTA
+1141 ISGNSGTA
-1149 SRKRTVPQS
+1149 SRQRTAPQS

>member
-13 LWLVLAVAG
+13 LCLVMAVAG

-33 RAGAVIEHDDERV
+33 RAGAVIEQDDERV

-53 SQSAT
+53 SKSAT

-63 EQLKDL
+63 EQLEDL

-81 GTQVQDEQVKQLAA
+81 GTQVQDEQVQRLAE
-95 LDELQTLDLSDTAVT
+95 LHELQTLDLSDTAVT
-110 DEGLKVLASLTSLR
+110 DKGLEVLVSLTSLR
-124 KLTLSNTRVTDGGLS
+124 KLTLSNTGVTDKGLID
-139 EHIPEFP
+139 HIPGFP
-146 ALETLEISRLKEP
+146 ALETLEISRSRKPE
-159 QRESGVVEGGGVL
+159 RESGAVEDGGVL
-172 EKFFSGIKLGIDLA
+172 EKVFSGIKLGIDLA

-194 VDQGKLDEQEKKL
+194 VDQKKRAEQEKEL
-207 TADVMSQMATSI
+207 TPDVMSQMATSI

-269 ILANSQDMKFQDL
+269 ILANRRDVKFQDL
-282 VRRAQELPDDKT
+282 VRRAEELPDDKT
-294 RVITEVAQQD
+294 RVITEVPQAD

-328 TNRLVFKK
+328 PNQLVFKK
-336 RPNLQGQPVDHVLV
+336 RPNLQGQSVDHVLV

-356 LRVTGEHL
+356 LRVTGENL

-375 RLAVGFRLNYG
+375 RLAVGFRLNII
-386 GANRF
+386 GATKF
-391 SDLTGRNEP
+391 GELTGANEP
-400 DRAAGFY
+400 DRSSGFY

-426 RISDSG
+426 RISGSG

-439 HEEINELIGVLKAGA
+439 GEEINELIGVLKAGA

-485 GIASLAVVIF
+485 GIASIAVVVF

-507 VVCLVLNLV
+507 VVCLLLNLV
-516 LVMGT
+516 LVMGM

-626 MFDIW
+626 LFDIW

-639 LRMNSLPGIAGR
+639 LKMNSLPGIAGR

-662 AVVSLLVIAGGMSSL
+662 AVVSLLVIVCGMAS
-677 VARGAR
+677 VVNRGLS

-697 ELQKTGDGATT
+697 ELRKSPVEATA
-708 EEIRSK
+708 EDIREK
-714 LTSVK
+714 LAAVDK
-719 GAREL
+719 DNEL
-724 SDSMSLEELTGVEG
+724 SDSMSLEELTGIEG
-738 KDPARAADGRRRF
+738 EDQDTSTDGRRRF

-757 SKLDELIEKHGTLDE
+757 TEDGS
-772 ARKQAPDRVKELEAT
+772 
-787 MGLTPAES
+787 AET
-795 DELFAGADS
+795 DS
-804 VNQRIQNWIEDAF
+804 VNEKIQNWIDMAF
-817 KEDDDYELTT
+817 KQDAEYELTT
-827 MSVTSKPESRIDD
+827 MSVTSEPESKIDA
-840 SSAADY
+840 SSDADY
-846 HTGYEVRVS
+846 HTGHEVRVS
-855 LLSGDDKVQR
+855 LVSDDKVQR
-865 ENAQAY
+865 ENARAY

-880 GGDPS
+880 GGDSS

-896 DDPGDPGAAMAEAWN
+896 DDPGEPGAAVATKWA
-911 IRFKKGVLPDQVKET
+911 IRFKKGVLRDQVKKTIATMTET
-926 ITKMVEKI
+926 I
-934 DGKPQFNEVTS
+934 DGKPQFDEVTS
-945 FASSVAN
+945 FASAVAN
-952 EMRQSAILAMLFSLV
+952 EMRQSAVLAMLFSLI

-979 IDFGLAAVVALI
+979 IDFGLAAVVALV

-1005 LAAEKLGLDGGV
+1005 LAAEEMGLDGGV

-1075 RTLLTSVTTLIV
+1075 RTLLTSVTTLIF

-1119 VASPALLWM
+1119 VASPTLLWM
-1128 MDPDSAFNRLVGG
+1128 MNPDSAFNRLVGG
-1141 ISGTSGTA
+1141 ISGNSGTA
-1149 SRKRTVPQS
+1149 SRQRTAPQS